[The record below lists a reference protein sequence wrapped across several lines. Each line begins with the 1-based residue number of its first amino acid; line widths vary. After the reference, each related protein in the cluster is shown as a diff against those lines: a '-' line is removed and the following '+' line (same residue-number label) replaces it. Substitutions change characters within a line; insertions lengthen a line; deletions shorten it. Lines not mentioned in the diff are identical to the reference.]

1 MDCGQVAMQKYSVTR
16 RISIDAAHRVSTH
29 GSKCRNLHG
38 HRYMIEATCVAR
50 AGLLHEDGEQ
60 TDMVLDFSFLKDEMM
75 RLISEPCD
83 HGLIACLFDIELLR
97 MLAPTEVDFDEWLKP
112 LKQAIDEKGFC
123 WTDRTRLGTAVYI
136 VAFQP
141 TAERLA
147 EHWFM
152 RLEGPVKE
160 ISGEYGQLDRVR
172 VWETPNCFADFSNSA
187 V

>member
-1 MDCGQVAMQKYSVTR
+1 MQKYSVTR

-60 TDMVLDFSFLKDEMM
+60 TDMVLDFSFLKDEMV
-75 RLISEPCD
+75 RVIFKPCD
-83 HGLIACLFDIELLR
+83 HGLIVCLSDIELLQ
-97 MLAPTEVDFDEWLKP
+97 MLAPTEIDFDDWLET
-112 LKQAIDEKGFC
+112 LKQQIDENDFC
-123 WTDRTRLGTAVYI
+123 LTDQTQLRTMIYV
-136 VAFQP
+136 VSFQP

-152 RLEGPVKE
+152 RLEGSVKK
-160 ISGEYGQLDRVR
+160 ISGEYGELDRVR
-172 VWETPNCFADFSNSA
+172 VWETPNCFADFSRSFD
-187 V
+187 

>member
-1 MDCGQVAMQKYSVTR
+1 MQKYSVTR

-60 TDMVLDFSFLKDEMM
+60 TDMVLDFSFLKDEMV
-75 RLISEPCD
+75 RLIFKPCD
-83 HGLIACLFDIELLR
+83 HGLIACLSDIDLLR
-97 MLAPTEVDFDEWLKP
+97 MLAPPEADFDDWLET
-112 LKQAIDEKGFC
+112 LKRQIDENDFC
-123 WTDRTRLGTAVYI
+123 LTDQTQLGTMIYV
-136 VAFQP
+136 VSFQP

-152 RLEGPVKE
+152 RLEGPVKK
-160 ISGEYGQLDRVR
+160 ISGEYGELDRVR
-172 VWETPNCFADFSNSA
+172 VWETPNCFADFSRFA
-187 V
+187 E